1 MSNPVTYTI
10 EHSNGRRYAGYASVA
25 GAVEQLRR
33 DYDHITRLEISPDD
47 DGAMVARDGD
57 GEWLASVYAP
67 ANVYAVRTYGF
78 ADDDGAEIGYRQCA
92 SGDDAALVALEM
104 AIVHPPLRWH
114 VSSRTTGHSLGVW
127 AGASPS
133 DALAAMY
140 AQAGYCGPDPIAVAA
155 QALGLDADSMIS
167 ELDVV
172 PA

>member
-67 ANVYAVRTYGF
+67 TNVYAVRTY
-78 ADDDGAEIGYRQCA
+78 AEIGYRQCA
-92 SGDDAALVALEM
+92 SGDDAALVAL
-104 AIVHPPLRWH
+104 VHPTLRWH